1 MQIKKAEYLCSQV
14 DYKMCPAPDKPEYA
28 LIGRSNVGKSS
39 LINSLTKRNK
49 LAKTSQQP
57 GKTQTINHFLIND
70 SWYLVDLPG
79 YGWART
85 SKDNRYKWGQM
96 IRDYFL
102 NRTNLLGVF
111 VLIDSRIK
119 AQEIDL
125 DFMRFL
131 GESQIPFVM
140 VFTKTDK
147 LSPPKLKTSLQEYEK
162 VMLAEWEEMPMYF
175 ITSAVKNTG
184 TQEILNFIDQINTD
198 SDLS

>member
-1 MQIKKAEYLCSQV
+1 MQIKKAEYLSSHV
-14 DYKMCPAPDKPEYA
+14 SYKTCPTPNKPEYA

-119 AQEIDL
+119 AQDIDL

-131 GESQIPFVM
+131 GESGIPFVM

-147 LSPPKLKTSLQEYEK
+147 LSPTKLKTSIQEYEK
-162 VMLAEWEEMPMYF
+162 VMLHEWEEMPMYF
-175 ITSAVKNTG
+175 ITSAIKNIG
-184 TQEILNFIDQINTD
+184 TQEMLNFIDQVNTD
-198 SDLS
+198 ADL

>member
-1 MQIKKAEYLCSQV
+1 MQIKKAEYLSSHV
-14 DYKMCPAPDKPEYA
+14 NYKSCPAPDKPEYA

-70 SWYLVDLPG
+70 KWYLVDLPG

-85 SKDNRYKWGQM
+85 SKDKRYKWGQM

-131 GESQIPFVM
+131 GENQIPFVM

-147 LSPPKLKTSLQEYEK
+147 LSAVKLKTALQEYEK
-162 VMLAEWEEMPMYF
+162 VMLEEWEEMPMYF
-175 ITSAVKNTG
+175 ITSAVKNIG
-184 TQEILNFIDQINTD
+184 TQELLNFIDQVNTD
-198 SDLS
+198 SDLT